1 KMNTV
6 ISIKGELSYYSMNV
20 DAERFME
27 LLTETEKFFDFS
39 LYSNKNVS
47 LTLEQ
52 CEKNYEFSIPKNILD
67 KIKERLPD
75 FAEIASVEYVENKD
89 GGQPVNQYD
98 MAGVMLAMIKAY
110 DNSFEFE
117 RGEPSPDQLSLNWL
131 LDDKDPGDFL
141 YD

>member
-1 KMNTV
+1 MNT
-6 ISIKGELSYYSMNV
+6 ITSIKGELSYYSMNV
-20 DAERFME
+20 DAGRFME

-52 CEKNYEFSIPKNILD
+52 CEKDYEFSIPKNILD

-75 FAEIASVEYVENKD
+75 FADIASVEYIENKD
-89 GGQPVNQYD
+89 GGQPVTKYD
-98 MAGVMLAMIKAY
+98 MVGVMLAMIKAY

-117 RGEPSPDQLSLNWL
+117 SSLPAPDQVSLNTL
-131 LDDKDPGDFL
+131 LNDKDPGDFL

>member
-1 KMNTV
+1 MNT
-6 ISIKGELSYYSMNV
+6 ITSIKGELSYYSMNV
-20 DAERFME
+20 DAGRFME

-39 LYSNKNVS
+39 LYSNKHVS

-52 CEKNYEFSIPKNILD
+52 CEKDYEFSIPKNILD

-75 FAEIASVEYVENKD
+75 FADIASVEYIENKD
-89 GGQPVNQYD
+89 GGQPVTKYD
-98 MAGVMLAMIKAY
+98 MVGVMLAMIKAY

-117 RGEPSPDQLSLNWL
+117 SSLPAPDQVSLNTL
-131 LDDKDPGDFL
+131 LNDKDPGDFL